1 MLAICVDFALSR
13 SVAPVAHWLLISNIP
28 RSLHSSSFLSDESKA
43 NSPLGL
49 LFQYSDGNSVGS
61 WGEGVFGDNLQ
72 AVELGAIIP
81 DFFGLIVD
89 LVDLCVEAR
98 VVPLK
103 FKSYWRVAVNVF

>member
-1 MLAICVDFALSR
+1 M
-13 SVAPVAHWLLISNIP
+13 
-28 RSLHSSSFLSDESKA
+28 
-43 NSPLGL
+43 
-49 LFQYSDGNSVGS
+49 
-61 WGEGVFGDNLQ
+61 FGDNLQ